1 MKELTE
7 EDKEW
12 LCENYGYI
20 KRTEIAK
27 RLNLSSS
34 SLSRLAISL
43 GLRNR
48 YRAKAKN
55 KRQNA
60 TINVKPKNVQK
71 MPAYEEGYD
80 YCLYCSLYR
89 VGGFCERDGKITGAL
104 HQKSCFIGNEE
115 GTNN

>member
-7 EDKEW
+7 AEKEW
-12 LCENYGYI
+12 LCDNCGYI
-20 KRTEIAK
+20 KRSEIAK

-48 YRAKAKN
+48 YRARSKK
-55 KRQNA
+55 KGDSE
-60 TINVKPKNVQK
+60 IVKVKHKNVQK
-71 MPAYEEGYD
+71 MPAYEEGYE

-89 VGGFCERDGKITGAL
+89 IGGICERDGKPTGAL
-104 HQKSCFIGNEE
+104 HQKSCFTNEE

>member
-20 KRTEIAK
+20 KRSEIAK
-27 RLNLSSS
+27 RLNLNSS

-48 YRAKAKN
+48 YRAKPK
-55 KRQNA
+55 KERDPE
-60 TINVKPKNVQK
+60 IVKVKPKKVQK
-71 MPAYEEGYD
+71 MPAYEEGYE

-89 VGGFCERDGKITGAL
+89 IGGICERDGKFTGAL
-104 HQKSCFIGNEE
+104 HQKPCFTKNG
-115 GTNN
+115 

>member
-7 EDKEW
+7 EDKAW

-48 YRAKAKN
+48 YRAKPKKKGN
-55 KRQNA
+55 PEIVK
-60 TINVKPKNVQK
+60 VKPKNFQK